1 MSGYARPHSRVL
13 VVEDDGPTREL
24 VAVVLRRGG
33 HAVDQAADAERALES
48 FLGARPDLVMLDLGL
63 PGEDGLH
70 VLDRLREISEV
81 PVVVLSGTG
90 DEAAKV
96 RALMRGAD
104 DYLVKPAG
112 AAELLA
118 RVAAVLRRARR
129 RRDDDA
135 GGGDVY
141 DDGVLRVD
149 LLGRTATADGTTI
162 ALTPLEYKVLCAFV
176 RHPGEILSRAR
187 LLELAWGDA
196 PGAPDEHVKLTIGYL
211 RRKLDGLFEA
221 QPIETVRGFGYRW
234 TREPVSETAGDAP
247 LVASA

>member
-1 MSGYARPHSRVL
+1 MNRFVRNASRVL
-13 VVEDDGPTREL
+13 VVEDDAPTREL
-24 VAVVLRRGG
+24 LAIVLRRGG
-33 HAVDQAADAERALES
+33 HQVEQAGDARTAFAS
-48 FLGARPDLVMLDLGL
+48 FLSSRPDLVMLDIGL
-63 PGEDGLH
+63 PGEDGL
-70 VLDRLREISEV
+70 VLLDRLREISEV
-81 PVVVLSGTG
+81 PVVVLSGLG
-90 DEAAKV
+90 EESAKV

-104 DYLVKPAG
+104 DYLVKPAS
-112 AAELLA
+112 APELLA

-129 RRDDDA
+129 RPGEP
-135 GGGDVY
+135 GGEVY

-149 LLGRTATADGTTI
+149 LLGRTASAGGHHL

-211 RRKLDGLFEA
+211 RRKLSGVVDG

-234 TREPVSETAGDAP
+234 TRSA
-247 LVASA
+247 ASAATDDQPFVVSA